1 MLSLL
6 FGIFMIMVFGKMIL
20 LAIRAAW
27 GITKV
32 LFTIV
37 FFPLILVGLFMSGLV
52 YVAFIGL
59 IIAGVLALLGN

>member
-1 MLSLL
+1 
-6 FGIFMIMVFGKMIL
+6 MIMVFGKMIL